1 VDTGALVNTLTGHQA
16 GIVYALDLLK
26 NSNGSNVLMSGSLDK
41 TIKIWNNSL
50 LIATFTDHFNFVYS
64 LRYFS
69 NRTNVNY
76 HHTCSEK
83 ITLKSIKPLP
93 FDELISIKG
102 FLVCNINTA
111 LMCID
116 SKGYIEVIDVE
127 IIIM

>member
-1 VDTGALVNTLTGHQA
+1 MIDYPITLSESFVLINKVLNTLVRRKFGKQYS
-16 GIVYALDLLK
+16 IRL
-26 NSNGSNVLMSGSLDK
+26 N
-41 TIKIWNNSL
+41 
-50 LIATFTDHFNFVYS
+50 S

-83 ITLKSIKPLP
+83 IALKSTKPLP

-116 SKGYIEVIDVE
+116 SKSYIEVIDVE